1 MRARLVHGLLL
12 GAGWCALA
20 GSVEFLV
27 LLLQHPDQRDLAGW
41 LPAWAAAGT
50 AGLLVGLLAGLVL
63 PLLARRREWRTLP
76 GIYLAGVVLGVVAAV
91 LLWPRLPWHASV
103 RFGVVVLA
111 ALAVQQATRAAA
123 GSRFGWWFA
132 SLFTPLSAVALL
144 VLSGCLALFAGLLD
158 PLPGPRTTLPEAEA
172 EEAHPNLLLVL
183 LRDTGAEHLGAF
195 GSYRP
200 TSPRLDEL
208 AREGVL
214 FESLHAAS
222 PEPGPAF
229 DALLGADLQ
238 TDGSAPVLVEA
249 LRRAGYLTAGFGS
262 AQAAL
267 DRAGRPLGYTVF
279 HETGRPDPLRRTLL
293 RRRWH
298 AWHAWRE
305 RDAGPA
311 PDAAA
316 AVAARALRWLE
327 REREAGRPFLLLTEL
342 AEAAPPHQP
351 PAELRD
357 RFLPSATEEG
367 LDDDDAELARLRAR
381 HDAEILHQDGAL
393 GALIDG
399 LRDLDLLESTLVV
412 VVGDRGLCFHP
423 HHRASAAPAALSCRT
438 RVPLVLRRPSELPAG
453 TRHRPVASSSLL
465 APTLLQAMGLAAEE
479 DGQPALPP
487 VGAEDPT
494 APRECLVLDPV
505 RGDAVLRTQDAVLL
519 RRRDGSL
526 GFRDLTHDPE
536 ERAPLDPPQDEA
548 GRAAA
553 QLLGARLAERLGG

>member
-27 LLLQHPDQRDLAGW
+27 LLLQHPDQRDLGGW

-91 LLWPRLPWHASV
+91 LLWPRLPWHDSV

-144 VLSGCLALFAGLLD
+144 VLTGGLALFAGLLD
-158 PLPGPRTTLPEAEA
+158 PLPGPRTTRAAAAA
-172 EEAHPNLLLVL
+172 EEEHPNLLLVL

-214 FESLHAAS
+214 FESFHAAS
-222 PEPGPAF
+222 PEPGPAL

-238 TDGSAPVLVEA
+238 TDGSAPVLVEE

-262 AQAAL
+262 AQGAL
-267 DRAGRPLGYTVF
+267 DRTGQPLGYTAF

-293 RRRWH
+293 RRRWR
-298 AWHAWRE
+298 AWRE
-305 RDAGPA
+305 RDDFPA

-316 AVAARALRWLE
+316 AVAARALRWLD

-342 AEAAPPHQP
+342 AEAAPPHAP

-367 LDDDDAELARLRAR
+367 LDEASAELARQRAR

-453 TRHRPVASSSLL
+453 TRHRPVASGSRLT
-465 APTLLQAMGLAAEE
+465 PTLLRALGLAAEE
-479 DGQPALPP
+479 GAPRALPP

-526 GFRDLTHDPE
+526 GFRDLIHDPE